1 MCANGASNGW
11 DVGFITQRS
20 LFCLDVYGYDH
31 CDSKT
36 TYQGH
41 FRPSSAIL
49 GVCLPEGLGFESL
62 VDQVYN

>member
-1 MCANGASNGW
+1 MCVNGASNGW

-36 TYQGH
+36 TYQGQ
-41 FRPSSAIL
+41 FWPPSAIL
-49 GVCLPEGLGFESL
+49 EVCLPEGLGFGSL
-62 VDQVYN
+62 VDQIYK